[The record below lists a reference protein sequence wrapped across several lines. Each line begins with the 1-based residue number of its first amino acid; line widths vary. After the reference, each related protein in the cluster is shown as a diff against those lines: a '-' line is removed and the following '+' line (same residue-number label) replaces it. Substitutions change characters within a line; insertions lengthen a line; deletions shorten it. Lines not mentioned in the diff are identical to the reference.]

1 MTYIP
6 LSGLSLRDIE
16 YVVAVDDLR
25 NFSRAAERCGVSQ
38 GGLSEQ
44 VRKLETL
51 LGVVLFER
59 SRRRVTLTP
68 EGARLIAMGRD
79 VLTAAR
85 AMIEAARVQTG
96 PLEGL
101 LRIGLIAT
109 LGPYYVPTLLPLLR
123 RAYPQLRL
131 QLTDSLTNIMLRALR
146 HDELDLVFAVL
157 PVKGDN
163 FHCAPLFEEP
173 FLAAFPA
180 DHPLA
185 ERPALLMGDLQG
197 PDLLLLE
204 DGHCLRD
211 QALALCGMPIQR
223 EQQRLAASLEM
234 LWHMI
239 GAGEG
244 YSLIPRLALRNRSE
258 WADLI
263 SLTPIAGANRTIG
276 LVWRATD
283 PRGPAFA
290 EFANFLRE
298 NAPEGCR
305 AVSTF
310 ATQREDGPTT
320 PDTPDTE
327 K

>member
-44 VRKLETL
+44 VRKLEAL

-59 SRRRVTLTP
+59 SRRHVAPTP
-68 EGARLIAMGRD
+68 DGARLIGMGRE
-79 VLTAAR
+79 VLAAAR
-85 AMIEAARVQTG
+85 AMIEAARVRTG

-101 LRIGLIAT
+101 LRIGVIAT
-109 LGPYYVPTLLPLLR
+109 LGPYYVPNLLPLLR
-123 RAYPQLRL
+123 RNYPQLQLR
-131 QLTDSLTNIMLRALR
+131 LTDSLTDIMLRMLR
-146 HDELDLVFAVL
+146 HDELDIVLAAL
-157 PVKGDN
+157 PVSGEG
-163 FHCAPLFEEP
+163 FHSVPLFSEP

-180 DHPLA
+180 EHALA
-185 ERPALLMGDLQG
+185 ERKNLTMPDLKG

-211 QALALCGMPIQR
+211 QALALCGMSSTHHEP
-223 EQQRLAASLEM
+223 ERLAASLEM

-244 YSLIPRLALRNRSE
+244 YSLIPRLALRNRGE
-258 WADLI
+258 WEGLI
-263 SLTPIAGANRTIG
+263 TVQPIPAASRTIG
-276 LVWRATD
+276 LVWRASD
-283 PRGPAFA
+283 PRGAAFA
-290 EFANFLRE
+290 DFATCLR
-298 NAPEGCR
+298 NNTPEGCT
-305 AVSTF
+305 ALPHFPAKTC
-310 ATQREDGPTT
+310 QPPE
-320 PDTPDTE
+320 PDMLHMD
-327 K
+327 

>member
-44 VRKLETL
+44 VRKLEGL

-59 SRRRVTLTP
+59 SRRHVTLTP
-68 EGARLIAMGRD
+68 DGARLIARARD
-79 VLTAAR
+79 VLAAAR

-96 PLEGL
+96 PLEGV
-101 LRIGLIAT
+101 LRMGVIAT
-109 LGPYYVPTLLPLLR
+109 LGPYYVPSLLPLLR
-123 RAYPQLRL
+123 RTYPQLKL
-131 QLTDSLTNIMLRALR
+131 QLTDSLTNIMLDALR
-146 HDELDLVFAVL
+146 HDELDLVFAAL

-163 FHCAPLFEEP
+163 FHCVPLFDEP
-173 FLAAFPA
+173 FVAAFPA
-180 DHPLA
+180 EHPLA
-185 ERPALLMGDLQG
+185 TRPGLTMPDLQG

-211 QALALCGMPIQR
+211 QALALCGMPLQR
-223 EQQRLAASLEM
+223 DHQRLAASLEM

-258 WADLI
+258 WSDLI
-263 SLTPIAGANRTIG
+263 SLVPIPEARRTIG
-276 LVWRATD
+276 LVWRASD
-283 PRGPAFA
+283 PRGAAFA
-290 EFANFLRE
+290 EFARFLRE
-298 NAPEGCR
+298 N
-305 AVSTF
+305 
-310 ATQREDGPTT
+310 T
-320 PDTPDTE
+320 PDGCIPATLPSHAGSE
-327 K
+327 NA